1 MPKLRLQSCEGFS
14 LGECDFV
21 VMNLLHENI
30 KRDLARLLQEG
41 LEKIG
46 AQESLENLYGL
57 IGPTPNIEMGHLAFP
72 LFTFAKSL
80 RKGPPMLAADLAAA
94 MPQRDWIQSASP
106 AGPYLN
112 FVLRPEKWA
121 QEVLVPILDGSM
133 FTRQLSQDT
142 PRTMI
147 EYSQPNTHKEMHV
160 GHMRNLALG
169 DALIRMHRYAGY
181 DIVSAT
187 FPGDVGTHVAKC
199 LWYLQSVNTEP
210 APASNLGAWLG
221 LMYVKAN
228 NLLAE
233 IKGTEAEV
241 AAKAIMTEIL
251 QQLENHAGPYFE
263 LWKETRQWSIELM
276 ESAYRWADV
285 TFDAWYWE
293 SDVDA
298 DSMAYVRQKY
308 AEGAFVESNGA
319 IGMDLT
325 DVDPELG
332 FAMLIKSDGTG
343 LYATKDIELARR
355 KFEENG
361 IERSVYIVDQRQ
373 TRHFRQVFEVL
384 KRLGFAQADQCFH
397 MKYDY
402 VEGKDGMFSS
412 RAGNAVPLFD
422 LIHQME
428 HVVYTKHLAGQVNS
442 GNMDKAEAEA
452 IATTVAKGAIKFG
465 MIRIDPNKVITF
477 DMDEWTEISGESGP
491 YLQYAYARIQSLLK
505 KQGFD
510 PQAEMDFSKLE
521 NPREF
526 ELLLKASQFND
537 IVLAAAQSYRPNML
551 TNYLY
556 ELAKLYNSWNNA
568 VIIRDIEDAV
578 AKNTKL
584 AMTKMVADLIQ
595 KGLEIMGIPVPE
607 RM

>member
-1 MPKLRLQSCEGFS
+1 
-14 LGECDFV
+14 
-21 VMNLLHENI
+21 
-30 KRDLARLLQEG
+30 
-41 LEKIG
+41 
-46 AQESLENLYGL
+46 
-57 IGPTPNIEMGHLAFP
+57 
-72 LFTFAKSL
+72 
-80 RKGPPMLAADLAAA
+80 
-94 MPQRDWIQSASP
+94 
-106 AGPYLN
+106 
-112 FVLRPEKWA
+112 
-121 QEVLVPILDGSM
+121 
-133 FTRQLSQDT
+133 
-142 PRTMI
+142 
-147 EYSQPNTHKEMHV
+147 
-160 GHMRNLALG
+160 
-169 DALIRMHRYAGY
+169 
-181 DIVSAT
+181 
-187 FPGDVGTHVAKC
+187 
-199 LWYLQSVNTEP
+199 
-210 APASNLGAWLG
+210 
-221 LMYVKAN
+221 
-228 NLLAE
+228 
-233 IKGTEAEV
+233 
-241 AAKAIMTEIL
+241 
-251 QQLENHAGPYFE
+251 
-263 LWKETRQWSIELM
+263 
-276 ESAYRWADV
+276 
-285 TFDAWYWE
+285 
-293 SDVDA
+293 
-298 DSMAYVRQKY
+298 
-308 AEGAFVESNGA
+308 
-319 IGMDLT
+319 
-325 DVDPELG
+325 
-332 FAMLIKSDGTG
+332 
-343 LYATKDIELARR
+343 
-355 KFEENG
+355 
-361 IERSVYIVDQRQ
+361 
-373 TRHFRQVFEVL
+373 
-384 KRLGFAQADQCFH
+384 
-397 MKYDY
+397 
-402 VEGKDGMFSS
+402 
-412 RAGNAVPLFD
+412 